1 MTVKQKQNLLAFLGL
16 YTGAIDGVWGGGSKA
31 ATRTI
36 QERNG
41 LTVTGDI
48 DQSTAGVI
56 AEAITAKIVE
66 AFNTTDA
73 EPETDSVW
81 DGIKYF
87 TPDEFA
93 CKCNRYCDGFPEQIS
108 RNLLVLL
115 DGIREHY
122 GVPVT
127 ISSGVRCQLRNS
139 ERPGSAYNSRHLQGK
154 AADFHVRGKSAQTVV
169 DYLNTLPG
177 VRYTYDIDGSWV
189 HVDVD

>member
-1 MTVKQKQNLLAFLGL
+1 MTVKEKQNLLAFLGL

-36 QERNG
+36 QEKNG

-48 DQSTAGVI
+48 DQTTAGVI
-56 AEAITAKIVE
+56 AEAITAKIVDAFTATE
-66 AFNTTDA
+66 AA
-73 EPETDSVW
+73 PETDSVW

-108 RNLLVLL
+108 RTLLLLL

-122 GVPVT
+122 GAPIT
-127 ISSGVRCQLRNS
+127 ISSGVRCQTHNANV
-139 ERPGSAYNSRHLQGK
+139 GGVYNSRHLQGK
-154 AADFHVRGKSAQTVV
+154 AADFHVRGKSAQTVLAYV
-169 DYLNTLPG
+169 QTLPG
-177 VRYTYDIDGSWV
+177 VRYAYDIDGSFV

>member
-1 MTVKQKQNLLAFLGL
+1 MTVKEKQNLLAFLCM

-31 ATRTI
+31 AARTFH
-36 QERNG
+36 ERNG
-41 LTVTGDI
+41 LAVTGDI
-48 DQSTAGVI
+48 DQTTAFLI
-56 AEAITAKIVE
+56 SEAIDAKIE
-66 AFNTTDA
+66 GAFTVTEA
-73 EPETDSVW
+73 EPETGSVW

-127 ISSGVRCQLRNS
+127 ISSGVRCQTHNANV
-139 ERPGSAYNSRHLQGK
+139 GGVYNSRHLHGK
-154 AADFHVRGKSAQTVV
+154 AADFCVRGKSANTVV
-169 DYLNTLPG
+169 SYLQTLPG
-177 VRYTYDIDGSWV
+177 VRYTYAIDGSWV

>member
-1 MTVKQKQNLLAFLGL
+1 MTVKEKQNLLAFLGL

-31 ATRTI
+31 AARTF

-41 LTVTGDI
+41 LAVTGDI
-48 DQSTAGVI
+48 DQTTAFLI
-56 AEAITAKIVE
+56 SEAIDAKIE
-66 AFNTTDA
+66 GAFTVTEA
-73 EPETDSVW
+73 EPETGSVW

-127 ISSGVRCQLRNS
+127 ISSGVRCQTHNANV
-139 ERPGSAYNSRHLQGK
+139 GGVYNSRHLEGK
-154 AADFHVRGKSAQTVV
+154 AADFCVRGKSANTVV
-169 DYLNTLPG
+169 SYLQTIPG
-177 VRYTYDIDGSWV
+177 VRYTYAIDGSWV